1 MEAGIRVWLH
11 RIFLVV
17 AALFVVIQARQPSR
31 INPPVDP
38 DLDIK
43 WYVPVTPGAW
53 PILARSCDDCHS
65 NRTVW
70 PWYSAVAPISWL
82 VANDVSEGRSKM
94 NLSEW
99 GSYPL
104 KKRLDLLKGI
114 CEEVT
119 EGKMPPAAYA
129 LMHPSARL
137 APGDVKTLCQ
147 WTRTFERP
155 PSNGVE

>member
-1 MEAGIRVWLH
+1 MRVWLH

-17 AALFVVIQARQPSR
+17 AAVFVAIQARQPSR

-38 DLDIK
+38 DLDVK
-43 WYVPVTPGAW
+43 WYVSVNPEAW

-99 GSYPL
+99 GSYTL
-104 KKRLDLLKGI
+104 KKRTDLLKGI
-114 CEEVT
+114 CEEAT
-119 EGKMPPAAYA
+119 EGEMPPAAYT
-129 LMHPSARL
+129 LMHSSARL
-137 APGDVKTLCQ
+137 TPGDIETLCQ
-147 WTRTFERP
+147 WTRSFELT
-155 PSNGVE
+155 PSNGVK